1 MFQVRLVHFSIASVP
16 AKLMFSAQT
25 SLSHFVLTCEVLEE
39 FDEAGE
45 SVAVEPLCHLLG
57 CGIWIRTIKLEKAEG
72 GGGQDQ
78 YNIPTQ
84 LRLLLSQDI
93 CIVHMVE
100 GSKLRNLFSLP
111 DCMHVNKRPPSCIPV
126 VQSHIRAMML
136 VNTCSKVLRGTETE
150 RRVCLEG
157 HWYRLNKVKLKNKSV

>member
-72 GGGQDQ
+72 GGG
-78 YNIPTQ
+78 
-84 LRLLLSQDI
+84 S
-93 CIVHMVE
+93 
-100 GSKLRNLFSLP
+100 GS
-111 DCMHVNKRPPSCIPV
+111 
-126 VQSHIRAMML
+126 VQHTHTVAAATVTRYM
-136 VNTCSKVLRGTETE
+136 
-150 RRVCLEG
+150 
-157 HWYRLNKVKLKNKSV
+157 YRTHGGGIKT